1 MKIIACLGNPGKK
14 YAGNRHNAGMIVGMA
29 IADMYS
35 IAVNKKEHD
44 ALTGS
49 GSIEGYDC
57 LFVLPQTYMN
67 NSGIA
72 VHKVL
77 SFYKETPDNLIVLH
91 DEIELQFGHVKIKFG
106 GGHKG
111 HNGIRSIQQHLG
123 TPDFYR
129 IRIGVGRPADNTLV
143 ADYVLSDFTPE
154 EKNHLHQLTHKAQSL
169 LHNWLSGNITV

>member
-14 YAGNRHNAGMIVGMA
+14 YAGNRHNVGMIVGME
-29 IADMYS
+29 IADKYS
-35 IAVNKKEHD
+35 IVINKKEHD
-44 ALTGS
+44 AIMGN
-49 GSIEGYDC
+49 GVIGGFDC

-72 VHKVL
+72 VQKVL
-77 SFYKETPDNLIVLH
+77 SYYKETHENLIVLH

-123 TPDFYR
+123 TPNFYR
-129 IRIGVGRPADNTLV
+129 IRIGVGRPQDDTPV
-143 ADYVLSDFTPE
+143 ASYVLSDFSAE
-154 EKNHLHQLTHKAQSL
+154 EKNNLQQLTATAQSIL
-169 LHNWLSGNITV
+169 VQWLQGHIAS